1 MVNNIAQLLQS
12 DRKPIRRVR
21 TQVGTVVERRDGFY
35 LRYYIDRNDERVKV
49 TEPLCKLGTKKMVIE
64 IERRRRMHEIN
75 LAQHNDEPVA
85 VDQTISQFFE
95 QVYLPWAKSE
105 LAASTVR
112 GYEKLWKTLAPMVGA
127 RSLRKTRRVE
137 MSDLLTSLVM
147 RGWGRRAVQHAQY
160 LLQGMFSR
168 AVARELIDSNPMKGA
183 KSDKRPAEPKDKI
196 AYTDAEVVAVLNA
209 LERTDAK
216 LLWSLCGCMGLR
228 PSEASGLKWEDI
240 NYDNRADVVVVRL
253 QICRA
258 APYGI
263 PREDTKSELGER
275 SLLLIEPV
283 KSLLADWKRE
293 SGDPATGWV
302 FARSGDR
309 PIDHSAFAAKHIRPA
324 ARKAIG
330 ERYCGLY
337 SGRHATG
344 TQLTATT
351 GNASASHQAL
361 GNTYRTS
368 VDNYVHPVSEA
379 GDAGLRLRESQ
390 LLAAIEKAKK

>member
-1 MVNNIAQLLQS
+1 MVNNIAELLEAN
-12 DRKPIRRVR
+12 RKRAFSRRFR
-21 TQVGTVVERRDGFY
+21 TQAGTVVERHDGFY
-35 LRYYIDRNDERVKV
+35 LRYYADRNGERVRM
-49 TEPLCKLGTKKMVIE
+49 TEPLCKLGTKKMVIQL
-64 IERRRRMHEIN
+64 ERRRRMHEVN
-75 LAQHNDEPVA
+75 LAQHNNEPVE
-85 VDQTISQFFE
+85 VDQTISQFFD

-112 GYEKLWKTLAPMVGA
+112 GYEKLWKTLEPMVGA

-137 MSDLLTSLVM
+137 MSDLLTSLVV

-160 LLQGMFSR
+160 LLQGMFAR
-168 AVARELIDSNPMKGA
+168 AIARELIDSNPMKGA

-216 LLWSLCGCMGLR
+216 LLWSLCAAMGCR
-228 PSEASGLKWEDI
+228 PSEAAALKFECCVGDRI
-240 NYDNRADVVVVRL
+240 V
-253 QICRA
+253 IERA

-263 PREDTKSELGER
+263 PREATKSELGER

-330 ERYCGLY
+330 DRYCGLY

-368 VDNYVHPVSEA
+368 VDNYVHPVTEA
-379 GDAGLRLRESQ
+379 GDAGFRLRESQ
-390 LLAAIEKAKK
+390 LLAAVKKASETA